1 MGIAFVGG
9 ALNTTPGVTTASQQL
24 QWLST
29 LRARIGYAG
38 FDRML
43 IYGTAGVAVGQVK
56 ETFNTSAPATVY
68 SGSTDSVKAGPTIGG
83 GIEYLITD
91 KLSIKGEGLYYDLG
105 SDTQSVS
112 NGFFQTGKEFRT
124 RGAIFRLGLNYQFGF
139 AATPAPATTAVSAP
153 APAPAPAARPATQNF
168 IVFFEF
174 DKSSLT
180 PDGQK
185 VVDAA
190 AAAFK
195 TGKTNVTLNGYTD
208 RAGTD
213 QYNQKLSEQRAAAVR
228 AALVKEGVPANV
240 ITAVGRGETNTRVS
254 TADGVREPQNRRVE
268 IVM

>member
-1 MGIAFVGG
+1 MSLPFFATIPTVIGFELDMQGSTISAGSTKAIPVGIVSVDGSD
-9 ALNTTPGVTTASQQL
+9 NPPGVTTASQQL

-56 ETFNTSAPATVY
+56 ETFNTSSPAKVY

-112 NGFFQTGKEFRT
+112 NGLFQFGKEFRT

-139 AATPAPATTAVSAP
+139 AATPAPA
-153 APAPAPAARPATQNF
+153 ATG
-168 IVFFEF
+168 
-174 DKSSLT
+174 DHRL
-180 PDGQK
+180 
-185 VVDAA
+185 
-190 AAAFK
+190 
-195 TGKTNVTLNGYTD
+195 
-208 RAGTD
+208 
-213 QYNQKLSEQRAAAVR
+213 
-228 AALVKEGVPANV
+228 
-240 ITAVGRGETNTRVS
+240 
-254 TADGVREPQNRRVE
+254 
-268 IVM
+268 

>member
-1 MGIAFVGG
+1 MLNDSGLGNCISPINGLNGIGCVPQSGLAGGLNGSGFIGGVQAGLNVPVPMSLPFFATIPTVIGFELDMQGSTLSAGSTKAIPVGIAFVGG

-56 ETFNTSAPATVY
+56 ETFNTSSPAKVY

-112 NGFFQTGKEFRT
+112 NGLFQFGKEFRT

-139 AATPAPATTAVSAP
+139 AATPAPA
-153 APAPAPAARPATQNF
+153 ATG
-168 IVFFEF
+168 
-174 DKSSLT
+174 DHRL
-180 PDGQK
+180 
-185 VVDAA
+185 
-190 AAAFK
+190 
-195 TGKTNVTLNGYTD
+195 
-208 RAGTD
+208 
-213 QYNQKLSEQRAAAVR
+213 
-228 AALVKEGVPANV
+228 
-240 ITAVGRGETNTRVS
+240 
-254 TADGVREPQNRRVE
+254 
-268 IVM
+268 